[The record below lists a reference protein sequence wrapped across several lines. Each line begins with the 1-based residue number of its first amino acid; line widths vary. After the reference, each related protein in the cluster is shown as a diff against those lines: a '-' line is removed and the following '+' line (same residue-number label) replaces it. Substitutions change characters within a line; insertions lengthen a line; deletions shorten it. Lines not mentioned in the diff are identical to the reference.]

1 MRHTAAGLGELFDF
15 VVIDMDSMR
24 KPDVVTQPAVRL
36 HPIHRAKLETLE
48 RVPFLVARLAE
59 VGVEFDLVLAGE
71 RGRVAQQRDGDRKR
85 RTWREGDLRHG
96 TGGRVV
102 ISLDDPLAVPEDEG
116 LVLYAIIRRK
126 PALGLAE
133 GHRAAAGVEAHTEIL
148 RRLDLAIHVVPVFKN
163 ISMVEDRRATGEREL
178 RQPDERAGAR
188 GLLRRS
194 RPDPI
199 LGLQPGEKV
208 VVLRGDKI
216 ARKGLIEVMVG
227 IDETRQ
233 DDLPGKVDH
242 CVGRGRKFF
251 VRANVFDETVLGV
264 KPGVFQ
270 FPALA
275 VHCDQDFGIL
285 GEECGHMI

>member
-1 MRHTAAGLGELFDF
+1 
-15 VVIDMDSMR
+15 
-24 KPDVVTQPAVRL
+24 
-36 HPIHRAKLETLE
+36 
-48 RVPFLVARLAE
+48 
-59 VGVEFDLVLAGE
+59 
-71 RGRVAQQRDGDRKR
+71 
-85 RTWREGDLRHG
+85 
-96 TGGRVV
+96 V

-116 LVLYAIIRRK
+116 LVLYAIIRWQ

-133 GHRAAAGVEAHTEIL
+133 GHRAAAGVEAHTKIL

-178 RQPDERAGAR
+178 RQPNERAGAR
-188 GLLRRS
+188 GFLRRS

-208 VVLRGDKI
+208 VVLRGEKI
-216 ARKGLIEVMVG
+216 AREGLIEVMVG

-233 DDLPGKVDH
+233 NDLSGKVDH
-242 CVGRGRKFF
+242 CVGRCRKFS

-264 KPGVFQ
+264 KPRVLH
-270 FPALA
+270 FPVLA

-285 GEECGHMI
+285 GEECGHTI